1 MSGHMNLRIL
11 KPLLLACAVVLSS
24 ALVLAG
30 CASSPSRLPALP
42 NTQNGAVYLLGA
54 GDSLRITVFG
64 EPDLSG
70 TFKISDNGALTMPLV
85 GQVSAQGLSVAEL
98 QKRLVAQLNVKA
110 VKSPDVTIQV
120 EEYRP
125 FFILGEVKN
134 PGSYPYVPEM
144 TVLTAVAIAGGFT
157 FRAAENEVSVTRKH
171 NGAPVEARATRDAR
185 VLPGDVVY
193 VFERHF

>member
-1 MSGHMNLRIL
+1 MSRARLH
-11 KPLLLACAVVLSS
+11 PLALGALLCIATL
-24 ALVLAG
+24 LAG
-30 CASSPSRLPALP
+30 CASGTGRLPVLP
-42 NTQNGAVYLLGA
+42 NDQHGAVYLLGA

-70 TFKISDNGALTMPLV
+70 TFKISDNGALVMPLV
-85 GQVSAQGLSVAEL
+85 GQVSAQGLSVPEL
-98 QKRLVAQLNVKA
+98 QKRLVGQLNVKA

-134 PGSYPYVPEM
+134 PGSYPYVPDM

-157 FRAAENEVSVTRKH
+157 FRASQDEVSVTRKR
-171 NGAPVEARATRDAR
+171 NGAPIEARARRDAR

>member
-1 MSGHMNLRIL
+1 MKR
-11 KPLLLACAVVLSS
+11 LLIHACALG
-24 ALVLAG
+24 LLLAG
-30 CASSPSRLPALP
+30 CASPSHRLPDLP
-42 NTQNGAVYLLGA
+42 GDQTGTAYLLGA
-54 GDSLRITVFG
+54 GDALRITVFG

-70 TFKISDNGALTMPLV
+70 TFKIADNGTLTMPLV
-85 GQVSAQGLSVAEL
+85 GQVAAQGLSVPEL
-98 QKRLVAQLNVKA
+98 QKRLVTQLNVKA

-134 PGSYPYVPEM
+134 PGSYPYVPDM

-157 FRAAENEVSVTRKH
+157 FRASEDEVSVTRKR
-171 NGAPVEARATRDAR
+171 NGAASEARAGRASR
-185 VLPGDVVY
+185 ILPGDVVY

>member
-1 MSGHMNLRIL
+1 MKSLMSAFMLG
-11 KPLLLACAVVLSS
+11 ACVISTM
-24 ALVLAG
+24 LAG
-30 CASSPSRLPALP
+30 CASSSRGLPELP
-42 NTQNGAVYLLGA
+42 NDQNGAIYLLGA

-85 GQVSAQGLSVAEL
+85 GQVSAQGLSVPEL
-98 QKRLVAQLNVKA
+98 QKRLATQLNVKA
-110 VKSPDVTIQV
+110 VKSPDVTIQI

-157 FRAAENEVSVTRKH
+157 FRASQDEVSVTRKR
-171 NGAPVEARATRDAR
+171 NGAASEARASRASR

>member
-1 MSGHMNLRIL
+1 M
-11 KPLLLACAVVLSS
+11 KALLLACSLGVL
-24 ALVLAG
+24 LLAA
-30 CASSPSRLPALP
+30 CASPSHRLPALP
-42 NTQNGAVYLLGA
+42 NDPNGAAYLVGA
-54 GDSLRITVFG
+54 GDTLRITVFG
-64 EPDLSG
+64 EADLSG
-70 TFKISDNGALTMPLV
+70 TFKISDNGALVMPLV
-85 GQVSAQGLSVAEL
+85 GQVPAQGLSVPEL
-98 QKRLVAQLNVKA
+98 QKRLVNLLNVKA

-157 FRAAENEVSVTRKH
+157 FRASEDEVSVTRKR
-171 NGAPVEARATRDAR
+171 NGAASESRATRASR
-185 VLPGDVVY
+185 ILPGDVVY

>member
-1 MSGHMNLRIL
+1 VSRSFAKHR
-11 KPLLLACAVVLSS
+11 LLAW
-24 ALVLAG
+24 ALIINVMGLAS
-30 CASSPSRLPALP
+30 CASSPNLPRLPAD
-42 NTQNGAVYLLGA
+42 QAGAVYRLGA

-70 TFKISDNGALTMPLV
+70 TFKISDNGALVMPLV
-85 GQVSAQGLSVAEL
+85 GQVAAQGLSVPEL
-98 QKRLVAQLNVKA
+98 QKKLVSQLNVKA

-157 FRAAENEVSVTRKH
+157 FRAAQNEVSVTRKH

>member
-1 MSGHMNLRIL
+1 MKRGRMHTAARALL
-11 KPLLLACAVVLSS
+11 FGVLALLAS
-24 ALVLAG
+24 
-30 CASSPSRLPALP
+30 CASPSRRLPALP
-42 NTQNGAVYLLGA
+42 NEPVGAAYLLGA

-64 EPDLSG
+64 EADLSG
-70 TFKISDNGALTMPLV
+70 TFKISDNGALVMPLV
-85 GQVSAQGLSVAEL
+85 GQVKAQGLSIADL
-98 QKRLVAQLNVKA
+98 QKRLVSQLNVKA
-110 VKSPDVTIQV
+110 VKSPDVTIQI

-157 FRAAENEVSVTRKH
+157 FRASQDEVSVTRKR
-171 NGAPVEARATRDAR
+171 NGAPLEARATRESR

>member
-1 MSGHMNLRIL
+1 M
-11 KPLLLACAVVLSS
+11 KPGRTHTAVRALLFGVLALLAS
-24 ALVLAG
+24 
-30 CASSPSRLPALP
+30 CASPSRRLPALP
-42 NTQNGAVYLLGA
+42 NDQVGAIYLLGA

-64 EPDLSG
+64 EADLSG
-70 TFKISDNGALTMPLV
+70 TFKISDNGALVMPLV
-85 GQVSAQGLSVAEL
+85 GQVKAQGLSVPDL
-98 QKRLVAQLNVKA
+98 QKKLVSQLNVKA
-110 VKSPDVTIQV
+110 VKSPDVTIQI

-157 FRAAENEVSVTRKH
+157 FRASQDEVSVTRKR
-171 NGAPVEARATRDAR
+171 NGTPLEARATRESR

>member
-1 MSGHMNLRIL
+1 LSRRDL
-11 KPLLLACAVVLSS
+11 KHLLLVCAVGMFSV
-24 ALVLAG
+24 LVLTS
-30 CASSPSRLPALP
+30 CASSSNRLPALP
-42 NTQNGAVYLLGA
+42 NAQTGAVYLLGA

-70 TFKISDNGALTMPLV
+70 TFKISDNGALVMPLV
-85 GQVSAQGLSVAEL
+85 GQVSAQGLSVADL

>member
-1 MSGHMNLRIL
+1 MIRRHV
-11 KPLLLACAVVLSS
+11 KHLLLACAVGVLSI
-24 ALVLAG
+24 LVLTS
-30 CASSPSRLPALP
+30 CASSSNRLPALP

-54 GDSLRITVFG
+54 GDTLRITVFG
-64 EPDLSG
+64 ETDLSG
-70 TFKISDNGALTMPLV
+70 TFKISDNGALVMPLV
-85 GQVSAQGLSVAEL
+85 GQVTAQGLSVAEL

-157 FRAAENEVSVTRKH
+157 FRAAEDEVSVTRKH

-185 VLPGDVVY
+185 ILPGDVVY